1 MAELELKR
9 RRIQKKSKR
18 TKQTRKKQ
26 GGSRGQSQVASGRRA
41 DQGLR
46 KAKKILLQ
54 KKSLKEVVLSLVK
67 IESGRI

>member
-9 RRIQKKSKR
+9 RRIQKESKR

-26 GGSRGQSQVASGRRA
+26 GGSRSQSEMASGRGA
-41 DQGLR
+41 NQGLR

-54 KKSLKEVVLSLVK
+54 KKSLKEVVLLLVK
-67 IESGRI
+67 IESERI